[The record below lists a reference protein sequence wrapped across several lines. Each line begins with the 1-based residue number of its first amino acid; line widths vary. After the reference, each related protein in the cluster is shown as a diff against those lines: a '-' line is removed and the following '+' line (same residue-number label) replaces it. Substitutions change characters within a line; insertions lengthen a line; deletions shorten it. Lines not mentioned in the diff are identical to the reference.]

1 MHHAIIISHA
11 GAESKEAMKEI
22 LDSIPELKGWTDY
35 QDISSGLVNKIYKVK
50 IKNKYKILRILNDNA
65 FALGIDRNSEMYNFH
80 LAKNTRVVPKLLEHG
95 KNYMVTEYFP
105 GKIIHNND
113 LKDKNKLLDIIES
126 MELLHM
132 GNKFVNEFDPFRMIT
147 FYQSWLRNNGYSF
160 KKHNIKMWLIKKY
173 LKRDPSK
180 FVPCH
185 NDIRAFGNIIE
196 TKDGIKFVDLEFTG
210 NNDPCYE
217 IGFLW
222 SESKLSISDLYLMID
237 YYFEDNIIENAAKAQ
252 LYAIVADYM
261 WYLQGVIGSKLGDNE
276 DIWYMYSK
284 ITYHNFKDKTKVTN
298 LIRLL
303 NLLF

>member
-1 MHHAIIISHA
+1 M
-11 GAESKEAMKEI
+11 
-22 LDSIPELKGWTDY
+22 
-35 QDISSGLVNKIYKVK
+35 
-50 IKNKYKILRILNDNA
+50 
-65 FALGIDRNSEMYNFH
+65 
-80 LAKNTRVVPKLLEHG
+80 
-95 KNYMVTEYFP
+95 
-105 GKIIHNND
+105 
-113 LKDKNKLLDIIES
+113 
-126 MELLHM
+126 
-132 GNKFVNEFDPFRMIT
+132 
-147 FYQSWLRNNGYSF
+147 
-160 KKHNIKMWLIKKY
+160 KMWLIKKY

-284 ITYHNFKDKTKVTN
+284 ITYRNFKDKSKVTN
-298 LIRLL
+298 LMRLL